1 MILKSDKMEPLPSV
15 GIITEIKGT
24 YVKAR
29 MFENTNNLTYY
40 RNGVTYRGVGTGEYI
55 GIQRGPYKLVG
66 KVLHEYLED
75 TQKDNS
81 DQEFSKSRFIREVD
95 ISIIGAFRQSKFTF
109 GISIFPQIFSE
120 IVLLSSEENLQILTG
135 NIPNIDYPLYI
146 GKTVPEGLKYAVD
159 WGHIFNTHFAIFGN
173 TGSGKSNTL
182 AKIYSELFNTAD
194 KNNWNIN
201 NSKFIFIDFNGEYTG
216 DESLTSNKHTIE
228 LNTSSASKGDKIILP
243 RSEFWDIE
251 MLSVLFSATQQTQ
264 EPFLRTTLKH
274 FNPGENRVTKE
285 EIISYVVTAFCQVFQ
300 NNVQDPRTLNLLKVI
315 LNDLQIEIPESS
327 ELSIWLKAS
336 WNSTSGTY
344 FSNIYNINY
353 RGLFSSSI
361 KQGKIYFDNMVNKSQ
376 FRCLIEETLNQ
387 KGIMV
392 DTDWQPLTLLSV
404 FVHLQ
409 MIYKLTYGG
418 AQFDFIVPLLSRI
431 EAKSK
436 MFNKL
441 IRVSNDGSDNFS
453 KKYCTIISLRNV
465 NKDAK
470 ATIPLLIARYLYKL
484 QKKDLLGEDEI
495 TKTTNLII
503 DEAHNILSV
512 NRNREGDK
520 WRDYRLDVFEEIIKE
535 GRKFGFF
542 LTIAS
547 QRPADISATIVS
559 QMHNF
564 IIHRLVNEV
573 DLNMLGNTLNSL
585 DSVSKSAIPSLAP
598 GSAIFTGTSF
608 PLPVMVH
615 IDQLDRRHAPSSDN
629 ANLKKIWL
637 PHDPQK

>member
-1 MILKSDKMEPLPSV
+1 MKTTKMDPLPSV
-15 GIITEIKGT
+15 GIVTEVKGT
-24 YVKAR
+24 YVTAR

-75 TQKDNS
+75 TQKDSN
-81 DQEFSKSRFIREVD
+81 DQEFSKNRFIREVD
-95 ISIIGAFRQSKFTF
+95 ISIIGAFKQSKFTF

-120 IVLLSSEENLQILTG
+120 IVLLSSEESLQILTG
-135 NIPNIDYPLYI
+135 NTPSIPCPLCI
-146 GKTVPEGLKYAVD
+146 GKTVPEGLKYSLD
-159 WGHIFNTHFAIFGN
+159 WSHIFNTHFAIFGN

-182 AKIYSELFNTAD
+182 AKIYSALFNVAT
-194 KNNWNIN
+194 KNNWTIN

-216 DESLTSNKHTIE
+216 DKSLTSNKKTIK
-228 LNTSSASKGDKIILP
+228 LNTSSASEGDKIILP

-264 EPFLRTTLKH
+264 EPFLRTTLNY
-274 FNPGENRVTKE
+274 FNPGESQVTKE
-285 EIISYVVTAFCQVFQ
+285 EIINYITTAFCQVFQ

-315 LNDLQIEIPESS
+315 LSDLQINIPENS
-327 ELSIWLKAS
+327 EITIWLKAS
-336 WNSTSGTY
+336 WNSSSSTY
-344 FSNIYNINY
+344 FSNTNINY
-353 RGLFSSSI
+353 RGLFSTVI
-361 KQGKIYFDNMVNKSQ
+361 NKEKIYFNNIVNKSQ
-376 FRCLIEETLNQ
+376 FRNLIEKTLNQ
-387 KGIMV
+387 RGVMI

-441 IRVSNDGSDNFS
+441 IEVSNDDSDNLS
-453 KKYCTIISLRNV
+453 ERYCTIISLRNV

-484 QKKDLLGEDEI
+484 QKKSLLGEDEI

-512 NRNREGDK
+512 NKKREGDK

-547 QRPADISATIVS
+547 QRPADTSATIVS

-564 IIHRLVNEV
+564 IIHSLVNEV
-573 DLNMLGNTLNSL
+573 DLNILGNTLNN
-585 DSVSKSAIPSLAP
+585 VSRSTIPSQSP
-598 GSAIFTGTSF
+598 GSAIFVGPRF
-608 PLPVMVH
+608 PLSAMVH
-615 IDQLDRRHAPSSDN
+615 IYQLDKRHAPGNDN
-629 ANLKKIWL
+629 ADFKNLVTT
-637 PHDPQK
+637 

>member
-1 MILKSDKMEPLPSV
+1 
-15 GIITEIKGT
+15 
-24 YVKAR
+24 
-29 MFENTNNLTYY
+29 
-40 RNGVTYRGVGTGEYI
+40 
-55 GIQRGPYKLVG
+55 
-66 KVLHEYLED
+66 
-75 TQKDNS
+75 
-81 DQEFSKSRFIREVD
+81 
-95 ISIIGAFRQSKFTF
+95 
-109 GISIFPQIFSE
+109 
-120 IVLLSSEENLQILTG
+120 
-135 NIPNIDYPLYI
+135 
-146 GKTVPEGLKYAVD
+146 
-159 WGHIFNTHFAIFGN
+159 
-173 TGSGKSNTL
+173 
-182 AKIYSELFNTAD
+182 
-194 KNNWNIN
+194 
-201 NSKFIFIDFNGEYTG
+201 
-216 DESLTSNKHTIE
+216 
-228 LNTSSASKGDKIILP
+228 
-243 RSEFWDIE
+243 

-264 EPFLRTTLKH
+264 EPFLRTTLNY
-274 FNPGENRVTKE
+274 FNPGESQVTKE
-285 EIISYVVTAFCQVFQ
+285 EIINYITTAFCQVFQ

-315 LNDLQIEIPESS
+315 LSDLQINIPENS
-327 ELSIWLKAS
+327 EITIWLKAS
-336 WNSTSGTY
+336 WNSSSSTY
-344 FSNIYNINY
+344 FSNTNINY
-353 RGLFSSSI
+353 RGLFSTVI
-361 KQGKIYFDNMVNKSQ
+361 NKEKIYFNNIVNKSQ
-376 FRCLIEETLNQ
+376 FRNLIEKTLNQ
-387 KGIMV
+387 RGVMI

-441 IRVSNDGSDNFS
+441 IEVSNDDSDNLS
-453 KKYCTIISLRNV
+453 ERYCTIISLRNV

-470 ATIPLLIARYLYKL
+470 ETIPLLIARYLYKL
-484 QKKDLLGEDEI
+484 QKKSLLGEDEI

-512 NRNREGDK
+512 NKKREGDK

-585 DSVSKSAIPSLAP
+585 DSVSKSTIPSLAP

-615 IDQLDRRHAPSSDN
+615 IDQLDKRHAPSSDN
-629 ANLKKIWL
+629 ANLEKLWL
-637 PHDPQK
+637 PHAPKK

>member
-1 MILKSDKMEPLPSV
+1 
-15 GIITEIKGT
+15 
-24 YVKAR
+24 
-29 MFENTNNLTYY
+29 
-40 RNGVTYRGVGTGEYI
+40 
-55 GIQRGPYKLVG
+55 
-66 KVLHEYLED
+66 
-75 TQKDNS
+75 
-81 DQEFSKSRFIREVD
+81 
-95 ISIIGAFRQSKFTF
+95 
-109 GISIFPQIFSE
+109 
-120 IVLLSSEENLQILTG
+120 
-135 NIPNIDYPLYI
+135 
-146 GKTVPEGLKYAVD
+146 
-159 WGHIFNTHFAIFGN
+159 
-173 TGSGKSNTL
+173 
-182 AKIYSELFNTAD
+182 
-194 KNNWNIN
+194 
-201 NSKFIFIDFNGEYTG
+201 
-216 DESLTSNKHTIE
+216 
-228 LNTSSASKGDKIILP
+228 
-243 RSEFWDIE
+243 

-274 FNPGENRVTKE
+274 FKPGESQVTKE
-285 EIISYVVTAFCQVFQ
+285 KIINYITTAFCQVFQ
-300 NNVQDPRTLNLLKVI
+300 NNVQDPRTLNLLKVV
-315 LNDLQIEIPESS
+315 LNDLQIKIPESS

-336 WNSTSGTY
+336 WNSKSGTY
-344 FSNIYNINY
+344 FSNIGTTPYA
-353 RGLFSSSI
+353 GLFWNSF
-361 KQGKIYFDNMVNKSQ
+361 KNGTIYFDNMVDKSQ
-376 FRCLIEETLNQ
+376 FRCLIEEILSQ
-387 KGIMV
+387 KDVMV

-431 EAKSK
+431 EAKSR

-441 IRVSNDGSDNFS
+441 IKVSDDGSDNFS
-453 KKYCTIISLRNV
+453 EKYCTIISLRNV

-535 GRKFGFF
+535 GRKF
-542 LTIAS
+542 IAS

-629 ANLKKIWL
+629 ANFKKIWL

>member
-1 MILKSDKMEPLPSV
+1 MKTAKVDPLPSV
-15 GIITEIKGT
+15 GIVTEVKGT
-24 YVKAR
+24 YVTAR

-40 RNGVTYRGVGTGEYI
+40 RNGVTYRGVGTGEYV

-75 TQKDNS
+75 TQKDSN
-81 DQEFSKSRFIREVD
+81 DQEFSKNRFIREVD

-120 IVLLSSEENLQILTG
+120 IVLLSSEESLQILTG
-135 NIPNIDYPLYI
+135 KTLTIPFPLCI
-146 GKTVPEGLKYAVD
+146 GKTVPEGLKYSLD
-159 WGHIFNTHFAIFGN
+159 WSHIFNTHFAIFGN

-182 AKIYSELFNTAD
+182 SKIYSELFNTAV
-194 KNNWNIN
+194 KNNWTIT

-216 DESLTSNKHTIE
+216 DESLTSKKKTIK

-264 EPFLRTTLKH
+264 EPFLRTTLNY
-274 FNPGENRVTKE
+274 FNPGKSQVTKE
-285 EIISYVVTAFCQVFQ
+285 KIISYITTAFCQVFQ
-300 NNVQDPRTLNLLKVI
+300 NNVQDPRTLTLLKVI
-315 LNDLQIEIPESS
+315 LSDLQIRLPEDSEITV
-327 ELSIWLKAS
+327 WLKAS
-336 WNSTSGTY
+336 WNSNSNTY
-344 FSNIYNINY
+344 FSNIYNIDY
-353 RGLFSSSI
+353 TGLFYSGP
-361 KQGKIYFDNMVNKSQ
+361 KQEKIYFNNIINKSQ
-376 FRCLIEETLNQ
+376 FRHLIEETLNQ
-387 KGIMV
+387 TGVMV

-418 AQFDFIVPLLSRI
+418 AQFDFILPLLSRI

-441 IRVSNDGSDNFS
+441 IKVSNDDSDNLS
-453 KKYCTIISLRNV
+453 EQYCTIISLRNV

-484 QKKDLLGEDEI
+484 QKKSLLGEDEI

-512 NRNREGDK
+512 NKNREGDK

-615 IDQLDRRHAPSSDN
+615 IDQLDRCHAPSSDN
-629 ANLKKIWL
+629 ANLEKIWL
-637 PHDPQK
+637 PHASKK

>member
-1 MILKSDKMEPLPSV
+1 MKTAKADPLPSV
-15 GIITEIKGT
+15 GIVTEVKGT
-24 YVKAR
+24 YVTAR

-75 TQKDNS
+75 TQKDSN
-81 DQEFSKSRFIREVD
+81 DQEFLKNRFIREVD

-109 GISIFPQIFSE
+109 GISVFPQIFSE
-120 IVLLSSEENLQILTG
+120 IVLLSSEESLQILTG
-135 NIPNIDYPLYI
+135 NTLTIPFPLCI
-146 GKTVPEGLKYAVD
+146 GKTVPEGLKYSLD
-159 WGHIFNTHFAIFGN
+159 WPHIFNTHFAIFGN

-182 AKIYSELFNTAD
+182 SKIYSELFNTAA
-194 KNNWNIN
+194 KNNWAIT

-216 DESLTSNKHTIE
+216 DESLTSKKKTIK
-228 LNTSSASKGDKIILP
+228 LNTLSASKGDKIILP

-264 EPFLRTTLKH
+264 EPFLRTTLNY
-274 FNPGENRVTKE
+274 FNPGKSQVTKE
-285 EIISYVVTAFCQVFQ
+285 EIISYITTAFCQVFQ

-315 LNDLQIEIPESS
+315 LSDLQIKLPEDSEIT
-327 ELSIWLKAS
+327 IWLKAS
-336 WNSTSGTY
+336 WNSNSSTY

-353 RGLFSSSI
+353 SGLFSHVI
-361 KQGKIYFDNMVNKSQ
+361 KQEKIYFNNIVNKSQ
-376 FRCLIEETLNQ
+376 FRHLIEETLNQ
-387 KGIMV
+387 TGVMV

-418 AQFDFIVPLLSRI
+418 AQFDFILPLLSRI

-441 IRVSNDGSDNFS
+441 IKVSNDDSDNLS
-453 KKYCTIISLRNV
+453 EQYCTIISLRNV

-484 QKKDLLGEDEI
+484 QKKSLLGEDEI

-512 NRNREGDK
+512 NKNREGDK

-615 IDQLDRRHAPSSDN
+615 IDQLDRSHAPSSDN
-629 ANLKKIWL
+629 ANLEKLWL
-637 PHDPQK
+637 PHASKK

>member
-1 MILKSDKMEPLPSV
+1 MKTTKMDPLPSV
-15 GIITEIKGT
+15 GIVTEVKGT
-24 YVKAR
+24 YVTAR

-75 TQKDNS
+75 TQKDSN
-81 DQEFSKSRFIREVD
+81 DQEFSKNRFIREVD
-95 ISIIGAFRQSKFTF
+95 ISIIGAFKQSKFTF

-120 IVLLSSEENLQILTG
+120 IVLLSSEESLQILTG
-135 NIPNIDYPLYI
+135 NTPTIPCPLCI
-146 GKTVPEGLKYAVD
+146 GKTVPEGLKYSLD
-159 WGHIFNTHFAIFGN
+159 WSHIFNTHFAIFGN

-182 AKIYSELFNTAD
+182 AKIYSALFNVAT
-194 KNNWNIN
+194 KNNWTIN

-216 DESLTSNKHTIE
+216 DKSLTSNKKTIK
-228 LNTSSASKGDKIILP
+228 LNTSSASEGDKIILP

-264 EPFLRTTLKH
+264 EPFLRTTLNY
-274 FNPGENRVTKE
+274 FNPGESKVTKE
-285 EIISYVVTAFCQVFQ
+285 KIINYITTAFFQVFQ
-300 NNVQDPRTLNLLKVI
+300 NNVQDPRTLNLLKVV
-315 LNDLQIEIPESS
+315 LNDLQIKIPESS

-336 WNSTSGTY
+336 WNSKSGTY
-344 FSNIYNINY
+344 FSNIGTTLYA
-353 RGLFSSSI
+353 GLFWNSF
-361 KQGKIYFDNMVNKSQ
+361 KNGTIYFDNMVDKSQ
-376 FRCLIEETLNQ
+376 FRCLIEEILSQ
-387 KGIMV
+387 KDVMV

-431 EAKSK
+431 EAKSR

-441 IRVSNDGSDNFS
+441 IKVSNDGSDNFS
-453 KKYCTIISLRNV
+453 EKYCTIISLRNV

-470 ATIPLLIARYLYKL
+470 ATIPLLVARYLYKL

-512 NRNREGDK
+512 NKKREGDK

-585 DSVSKSAIPSLAP
+585 DSVSKSTIPSLAP

-615 IDQLDRRHAPSSDN
+615 IDQLDKRHAPSSDN
-629 ANLKKIWL
+629 ANLEKLWL
-637 PHDPQK
+637 PHAPKK

>member
-1 MILKSDKMEPLPSV
+1 MTLKTTKTDPLPSV

-40 RNGVTYRGVGTGEYI
+40 RSGITYRGVGTGEYI

-75 TQKDNS
+75 TQKDSN
-81 DQEFSKSRFIREVD
+81 DQEFSKNRFIREVD
-95 ISIIGAFRQSKFTF
+95 ISIIGAFKQSKFTF

-120 IVLLSSEENLQILTG
+120 IVLLSSKESLQILTG
-135 NIPNIDYPLYI
+135 NTPSIPCPLCI
-146 GKTVPEGLKYAVD
+146 GKTVPEGLKYSLD
-159 WGHIFNTHFAIFGN
+159 WSHIFNTHFAIFGN

-182 AKIYSELFNTAD
+182 AKIYSALFNVAT
-194 KNNWNIN
+194 KNNWTIN

-216 DESLTSNKHTIE
+216 DKSLTSNKKTIK
-228 LNTSSASKGDKIILP
+228 LNTSSASEGDKIILP

-264 EPFLRTTLKH
+264 EPFLRTTLNY
-274 FNPGENRVTKE
+274 FNPGESQVTKE
-285 EIISYVVTAFCQVFQ
+285 EIINYITTAFCQVFQ

-315 LNDLQIEIPESS
+315 LSDLQINIPEDS
-327 ELSIWLKAS
+327 EITIWLKAS
-336 WNSTSGTY
+336 WNSSSSTY
-344 FSNIYNINY
+344 FSNTNINY
-353 RGLFSSSI
+353 RGLFSTVI
-361 KQGKIYFDNMVNKSQ
+361 KKEKIYFNNIVNKSQ
-376 FRCLIEETLNQ
+376 FRNLIEKTLNRR
-387 KGIMV
+387 GVMI

-441 IRVSNDGSDNFS
+441 IEVSNDDSDNLS
-453 KKYCTIISLRNV
+453 ERYCTIISLRNV

-484 QKKDLLGEDEI
+484 QKKSLLGEDEI

-512 NRNREGDK
+512 NKKREGDK

-585 DSVSKSAIPSLAP
+585 DSVSKSTIPSLAP

-615 IDQLDRRHAPSSDN
+615 IDQLDKRHAPSSDN